1 MQEFFCFND
10 LEAYSLLRL
19 LENRFGDIEKLF
31 PDIEIVGFD
40 GLSISVIGMRDITTV
55 AVDYG
60 EFSEQIYSVIK
71 KRLENLS
78 MGAQFVAVPV
88 FMHYKKNKSIY

>member
-19 LENRFGDIEKLF
+19 LENRLGDIEKLF

-60 EFSEQIYSVIK
+60 KFSEQIYSVVK
-71 KRLENLS
+71 NRFENPS
-78 MGAQFVAVPV
+78 MDAQFVAVPV
-88 FMHYKKNKSIY
+88 FMHYKKNKAIY